1 MIFRNL
7 HKMLFSGNGKTNEKK
22 THKIFFDIFRTMNQ
36 SPTLRVFWRSK
47 IQVEGNNY
55 DYSQSESCLRTDLSW
70 QIGLRDY
77 IIQFSSIFDQLIS
90 VINDENRFQTY
101 IRSLEMVENI
111 FPIEYESLSVCFEN
125 KNLIKD
131 CFCFV

>member
-1 MIFRNL
+1 
-7 HKMLFSGNGKTNEKK
+7 MLFSGNGKTNEKK